1 MNEIVKYENQFNAVA
16 LRKFNAVDLD
26 FLMMLCYKFKEK
38 GDMTITM
45 SFSEVRSLANYK
57 QTANSDLVTDL
68 QRMNEKLLG
77 CHFKF
82 VSPEEI
88 VQFVLFTAFRINPT
102 TETLTAKVNDEFAF
116 LLNELDRNFT
126 RFELNEFLELKSS
139 YAKECYRRLKQFRTK
154 GWWEVSIDEFRRL
167 LDVAPSY
174 KMCDVDKNVLRPI
187 EKELA
192 LAFNNFKIIKK
203 YKKGRGRGGKVVS
216 ALRFEF
222 DPETVEKPSNTEC
235 HKKEKNGSKP
245 KPEPRKTDF
254 MCPECGQQL
263 YEMTLN
269 GNNCW
274 CHDFKVQGDSCKQI
288 YNSVAEV
295 KGYDEEPQNQT
306 YNTSLDDVDQE
317 YNKQKIQEL
326 LDSLAIRKEVDHE

>member
-26 FLMMLCYKFKEK
+26 FLMTLCYKFKEK

-45 SFSEVRSLANYK
+45 PFSEVRSLANYK

-187 EKELA
+187 EKELSP
-192 LAFNNFKIIKK
+192 LFNDFNIIKK
-203 YKKGRGRGGKVVS
+203 YKNGRGRGGKVVS

-222 DPETVEKPSNTEC
+222 EKETVEKSSNTE
-235 HKKEKNGSKP
+235 HQSENKDGSKEKI
-245 KPEPRKTDF
+245 EPRKTDF
-254 MCPECGQQL
+254 ICEKCGKPL
-263 YEMTLN
+263 YEMILN

-274 CHDFKVQGDSCKQI
+274 CHNFQVQGDECKQI

-295 KGYDEEPQNQT
+295 KGYDEEPHQT
-306 YNTSLDDVDQE
+306 YDTSSDDVDHE
-317 YNKQKIQEL
+317 YNKQKIKEM
-326 LDSLAIRKEVDHE
+326 LDSLGN